1 MVYGKLCIYVNSKEQ
16 MAHFLAHF
24 NWVLVSRT
32 ATANSV
38 SPKVFQGHRLTHGA
52 GHTLGQRLKIHGI
65 NKNQLHVIHFA
76 ELSFC
81 ILCSGD
87 FAILRCSFGQNS
99 KNIWCWK
106 LGSPRPPPQQP
117 PPRRGE
123 GPMGKWQMENGLAV
137 SSCFVAISHW
147 QQGRLERNEAGGV
160 SIVVMQAGRKTQSC
174 GTFCSSF
181 HVVSFCFCYL
191 RNLNEPKLSFGSER
205 LTRDSPEIVLE
216 LLVRFTSWHP

>member
-1 MVYGKLCIYVNSKEQ
+1 

-87 FAILRCSFGQNS
+87 FAILRCSFGHLWTKFEEHLMLKAWQS
-99 KNIWCWK
+99 KATTPTATSTKRW
-106 LGSPRPPPQQP
+106 
-117 PPRRGE
+117 
-123 GPMGKWQMENGLAV
+123 GPHGKMADGKWLGGFNWCV
-137 SSCFVAISHW
+137 SSFVAISHW

-181 HVVSFCFCYL
+181 HVVSLCFCYV
-191 RNLNEPKLSFGSER
+191 RNLNESKLSFGSER

>member
-1 MVYGKLCIYVNSKEQ
+1 
-16 MAHFLAHF
+16 MARAIPWASGWRYMESTRINFMWFILQ
-24 NWVLVSRT
+24 NW
-32 ATANSV
+32 A
-38 SPKVFQGHRLTHGA
+38 
-52 GHTLGQRLKIHGI
+52 
-65 NKNQLHVIHFA
+65 FA
-76 ELSFC
+76 FFVPE
-81 ILCSGD
+81 
-87 FAILRCSFGQNS
+87 ILRFWDVPLDIFGQNS

-123 GPMGKWQMENGLAV
+123 GRMGKWQMENGLAV
-137 SSCFVAISHW
+137 SSSFVAISHW

-181 HVVSFCFCYL
+181 HVVSLCFCYV
-191 RNLNEPKLSFGSER
+191 RNLNESKLSFGSER